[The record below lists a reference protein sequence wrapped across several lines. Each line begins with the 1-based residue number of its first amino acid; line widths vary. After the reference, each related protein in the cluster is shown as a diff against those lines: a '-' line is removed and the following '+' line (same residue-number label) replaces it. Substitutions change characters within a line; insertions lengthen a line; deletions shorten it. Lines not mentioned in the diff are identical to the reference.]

1 MSYGRQITILL
12 FLARLKCILPP
23 RGEYFKLL
31 NVYLMQICIENAL
44 VSPTYRVRLE
54 AIQNFNISRLN
65 FLIVLVQ
72 GEKKK
77 QMLIHM

>member
-1 MSYGRQITILL
+1 
-12 FLARLKCILPP
+12 
-23 RGEYFKLL
+23 
-31 NVYLMQICIENAL
+31 MQICIENAL